1 MKLRWLRPFIVLTA
15 ALIVSISN
23 IVSKRPV
30 LESLIWLFLV
40 IILFFIIASIGTR
53 IIARTMHSVSKEE
66 EHPVEENT
74 EAEPAVEM
82 EKVEE

>member
-53 IIARTMHSVSKEE
+53 IIDRTMHSVSKEE
-66 EHPVEENT
+66 EHPVEEDA
-74 EAEPAVEM
+74 EAEAAVKM
-82 EKVEE
+82 EEVEE